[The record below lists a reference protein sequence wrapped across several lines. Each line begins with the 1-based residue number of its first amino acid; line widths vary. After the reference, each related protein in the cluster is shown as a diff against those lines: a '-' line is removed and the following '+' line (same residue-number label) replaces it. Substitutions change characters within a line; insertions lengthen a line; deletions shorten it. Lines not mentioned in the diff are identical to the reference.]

1 MMDAAPMT
9 IHLPESEVAFL
20 EEYAE
25 RHQVTV
31 EELIDQFV
39 KQLRSTEKYSFH
51 PEMKK
56 FAGIVPKD
64 IDARKEYYEHLE
76 EKHK

>member
-1 MMDAAPMT
+1 MNAT
-9 IHLPESEVAFL
+9 SLTVHLPESEVTFL

-25 RHQVTV
+25 KHQVTV

-39 KQLRSTEKYSFH
+39 KQLRIAEKYSYH
-51 PEMKK
+51 PEIKT
-56 FAGIVPKD
+56 FAGIVPKN

-76 EKHK
+76 KKHK